1 MTPTSTVLSTD
12 DVRARRRALLS
23 RAGMSLHELRDRDA
37 RFGLSPKK
45 QAILRR
51 LEELE
56 FLEGR

>member
-1 MTPTSTVLSTD
+1 
-12 DVRARRRALLS
+12 
-23 RAGMSLHELRDRDA
+23 MSLQELRDRDA
-37 RFGLSPKK
+37 RFELSPKK